1 MHADEFVLG
10 IAEEE
15 EEEEEDFR
23 VGGWDCPKWSRCV
36 SPLMDPLLQLGRRM
50 RTNVFAAREHSERW
64 RDVRVQEIDADED
77 RPRRRPEYIPVA
89 HCK

>member
-36 SPLMDPLLQLGRRM
+36 SPSFDGS
-50 RTNVFAAREHSERW
+50 AAAAGKE
-64 RDVRVQEIDADED
+64 DEN
-77 RPRRRPEYIPVA
+77 E
-89 HCK
+89 CFCCS